1 MRTSGQTK
9 CMYTACL
16 NVFNVL
22 QDTTPQG
29 KLFQT

>member
-1 MRTSGQTK
+1 MRSSSSKTK

-29 KLFQT
+29 N